1 MIRRTVLAFFAL
13 VLFSSPA
20 MARDFFWEA
29 PEVVSTRDSRFPSSS
44 SNGKV
49 SAIVW
54 QDIEPDGKDSGSI
67 WLSGRIFD
75 GTRWLERERFAGP
88 FAYAGEVPS
97 IASVTVNGKGRII
110 VPVASGVN
118 SVTVYS
124 SDDLGSSFA
133 STVIDGGGTG
143 LLAPRVFVRSDGGYL
158 LFATYGT
165 ENNFVMVMSR
175 SDDGVAWPAL
185 TAFGPTS
192 SRRRAFLPS
201 HTASNGQDIVVFQA
215 FHDDAGRSSYQ
226 LYSTVSR
233 DRGRSWSSP
242 ALITNFVDP
251 GAPASVIHTGYHNQR
266 AKMLVVKG
274 AISLVWERARTTNEK
289 YAIYHAT
296 VGADGKI
303 NGPVE
308 RISSDEGYC
317 YDPDIIELSGSPAVT
332 WFDNR
337 RGINRVYLAR
347 KEGLL
352 WSEDDL
358 SKSAVDSFFARLLPV
373 DDTFETYWQQSL
385 GKGQYRIVR
394 LAPDRTVP
402 APVILP
408 IGFASGEASR
418 AEIVRFALKLPEDSS
433 GTAGYSLAWGR
444 GSRPNVP
451 KLVQYLPSE
460 TRVTQSAEDDGS
472 WFLGVRLSDYAGN
485 WSDPVYVEYVK
496 DTTPPAPPVVVAKE
510 SDPKGYLES
519 NTFSLK
525 WAPSESDTIAGYAW
539 NLELVAPLAELR
551 ASADAS
557 GRVDPAE
564 AARGFT
570 PTPPAPVIRSKEP
583 VATFENQDNGL
594 YALTVA
600 AVDSVGNVGEPT
612 VSFIALDKYKPVT
625 KIDAVDLRKD
635 ETGALTVS
643 IVGRGFT
650 EGGLIGEIHIDRDG
664 VAPWDLTLTRSSG
677 RFRVVNDRLI
687 TGLVLDD
694 LDEGS
699 YRVVLSHPARGIY
712 ASKSTLAVSE
722 SGTVKLGDY
731 RYEFTPPWE
740 RATGARRSL
749 VDAGRIFMLSMLLFA
764 ILVLIVSAR
773 GVSLAARD
781 TLIVRDEVRA
791 LLTGDIMPSERKR
804 RAVALKRKGVGLR
817 FKLAFFTTTLVIS
830 VVLIVSIP
838 LGVRFSANQERTLAR
853 GLESRVN
860 VLLES
865 LSSGARA
872 YLPSQNLLEL
882 GFLPSQM
889 SALDEATYATITGTA
904 AGSSLAGIDFVW
916 ASNDPDLAVKIDTE
930 RLEPGRSAFSGEE
943 NAEIDSR
950 VAVLNSEAEQ
960 AVGELSR
967 GIVAL
972 TQEGR
977 SLALSV
983 DSESV
988 RRRDEIQV
996 ITRQLEERLAAELS
1010 RLSAQ
1015 GTGSW
1020 PAYESDALS
1029 RENTRYVFFKPVL
1042 YRSGSSSNYV
1052 NGTVRV
1058 GVSTESLLAA
1068 MDQDRRALVQTTA
1081 YIALFAV
1088 LMGVIGALILASI
1101 IISPVRKLAAHVA
1114 MIRDTEDKEDLDGKE
1129 IALRSQD
1136 EIGLLGETIN
1146 DMTRGLVRAAAASK
1160 DLTVGKEVQ
1169 KMFIPLETNADGR
1182 KLSSGSTS
1190 DDHAEFFGYYEGAKG
1205 VSGDY
1210 FDYIKLDDRH
1220 YAIIKC
1226 DVAGKGVPAALI
1238 MVEVA
1243 TLFLDYFKD
1252 WKYEK
1257 NGYKL
1262 GYIVSRINDLIES
1275 RGFKGRFA
1283 AFTLCIFDSAS
1294 GAVHFCNAGD
1304 NLIHMYCAAE
1314 RRMKVVTLKESSA
1327 AGVFPTFMVDM
1338 KGGFAVE
1345 SLKLAA
1351 GDVLFLYTDGI
1362 EEAKRLFRRPDL
1374 QVLTC
1379 AEPGLAPEAAH
1390 GNHSVGQDNEELGP
1404 ERVNAIIEA
1413 VFAHSSFTLE
1423 KWHNP
1428 EGAVRY
1434 EFDFSSCEGTLEEAI
1449 LALVSV
1455 EKVFRMYADSAAT
1468 DFSRVQ
1474 VDRKIDVFLSRH
1486 FRQYG
1491 LYCSSKR
1498 DHPELGEYLYYTR
1511 VREDDQYDDLTILAV
1526 RKKGK

>member
-1 MIRRTVLAFFAL
+1 MTRRTVLSCLLAFSLCSAET
-13 VLFSSPA
+13 A
-20 MARDFFWEA
+20 ARDFFWEA
-29 PEVVSTRDSRFPSSS
+29 PETVSSRDSRFPSSS
-44 SNGKV
+44 TNGTV

-54 QDIEPDGKDSGSI
+54 QDIEPEGKDSGRI
-67 WLSGRIFD
+67 WLSGRVFD
-75 GTRWLERERFAGP
+75 GKRWFDRERFAGP
-88 FAYAGEVPS
+88 FVYAGEVPS

-118 SVTVYS
+118 SVTVLS
-124 SDDLGSSFA
+124 SDDFGSSFA

-175 SDDGVAWPAL
+175 SDDGTAWPAL
-185 TAFGPTS
+185 TPFGPTS

-201 HTASNGQDIVVFQA
+201 HAAINGQDIVVFQA
-215 FHDDAGRSSYQ
+215 FHDETGRSSYQ

-242 ALITNFVDP
+242 ALITNFTDP
-251 GAPASVIHTGYHNQR
+251 GAPSSIVYTGYHNQR
-266 AKMLVVKG
+266 AKMLAVKG
-274 AISLVWERARTTNEK
+274 VISLVWERARTANEK
-289 YAIYHAT
+289 YAIYHAN

-303 NGPVE
+303 SGPVE

-317 YDPDIIELSGSPAVT
+317 YDPDIIELSGSPAVA

-337 RGINRVYLAR
+337 RGVNSVYLAR
-347 KEGLL
+347 KEGFL
-352 WSEDDL
+352 WSESDL
-358 SKSAVDSFFARLLPV
+358 SKSSIDSVFGRLLPV
-373 DDTFETYWQQSL
+373 DDTVETYWQQNL
-385 GKGQYRIVR
+385 GRGQYRIVR
-394 LAPDRTVP
+394 LAPDRT
-402 APVILP
+402 APSPQILP
-408 IGFASGEASR
+408 VGFASGDAGR
-418 AEIVRFALKLPEDSS
+418 GEIVRFNLRLPEDSS
-433 GTAGYSLAWGR
+433 GTAGYSLAWAR
-444 GSRPNVP
+444 GTRPEVP
-451 KLVQYLPSE
+451 KTVQSLPSE
-460 TRVTQSAEDDGS
+460 TRVTKSADEDGP
-472 WFLGVRLSDYAGN
+472 WYLGVRLVDYAGN
-485 WSDPVYVEYVK
+485 WSDPVYAEYVK
-496 DTTPPAPPVVVAKE
+496 DTTPPAAPVVFAGIPDE
-510 SDPKGYLES
+510 KGFLES

-525 WAPSESDTIAGYAW
+525 WAPAESDRIAGYTW
-539 NLELVAPLAELR
+539 NLEYVAPLPEVR
-551 ASADAS
+551 SKADPS

-570 PTPPAPVIRSKEP
+570 PSPPPPVIRSKEP

-594 YALTVA
+594 YALSVA

-612 VSFIALDKYKPVT
+612 VKYIALDKYKPVT
-625 KIDAVDLRKD
+625 RIDAVDLSKD
-635 ETGALTVS
+635 ETGNISVS
-643 IVGRGFT
+643 IVGRGFSE
-650 EGGLIGEIHIDRDG
+650 EGLVGDIHVDRDG
-664 VAPWDLTLTRSSG
+664 VAPWDMTLTRSSG
-677 RFRVVNDRLI
+677 NFRVVNDRLI
-687 TGLVLDD
+687 TGLVVAD

-699 YRVVLSHPARGIY
+699 YRVVISHPARGLY
-712 ASKSTLAVSE
+712 ASKPILAVSE
-722 SGTVKLGDY
+722 TGTVKLGDY
-731 RYEFTPPWE
+731 RYAFAPPWE
-740 RATGARRSL
+740 RTAGARRSPL
-749 VDAGRIFMLSMLLFA
+749 DAGRLLTLSLLLFA
-764 ILVLIVSAR
+764 ILVLVASAR

-781 TLIVRDEVRA
+781 TLVVRDEVRA

-804 RAVALKRKGVGLR
+804 RAAALRQKGLGLR

-838 LGVRFSANQERTLAR
+838 LGVRFSANQERMLAR

-889 SALDEATYATITGTA
+889 SALDEATYATITGVG
-904 AGSSLAGIDFVW
+904 AGGGVAGIDFVW
-916 ASNDPDLAVKIDTE
+916 ASNDPDLLSRIDTE
-930 RLEPGRSAFSGEE
+930 RLEPGLSALSGGE
-943 NAEIDSR
+943 NDEINSR
-950 VAVLNSEAEQ
+950 IAVLNSEAEQ
-960 AVGELSR
+960 AVGELSK

-977 SLALSV
+977 SLALKV
-983 DSESV
+983 DADSV

-996 ITRQLEERLAAELS
+996 ITRQLEERLATELS
-1010 RLSAQ
+1010 RLSVKGA
-1015 GTGSW
+1015 GSW
-1020 PAYESDALS
+1020 PEYDPDALS
-1029 RENTRYVFFKPVL
+1029 RGNTRYVFYKPVL
-1042 YRSGSSSNYV
+1042 YRSGTSSNYV

-1058 GVSTESLLAA
+1058 GVSTDSLLAA
-1068 MDQDRRALVQTTA
+1068 MDQDRKALVQTTA

-1101 IISPVRKLAAHVA
+1101 IISPVRKLASHVA
-1114 MIRDTEDKEDLDGKE
+1114 MIRDTEDKEALDGKE
-1129 IALRSQD
+1129 IALRSRD
-1136 EIGLLGETIN
+1136 EIGLLGDTIN

-1169 KMFIPLETNADGR
+1169 KMFIPLETDSDGR

-1283 AFTLCIFDSAS
+1283 AFTLCILDSVS

-1304 NLIHMYCAAE
+1304 NLIHTYCAAE
-1314 RRMKVVTLKESSA
+1314 RKMKVLALKESSA

-1345 SLKLAA
+1345 TLKLAP

-1362 EEAKRLFRRPDL
+1362 EEAKRLFRTPDL

-1379 AEPGLAPEAAH
+1379 AEPGLAQEAAH

-1413 VFAHSSFTLE
+1413 VFAHSVFTLE

-1455 EKVFRMYADSAAT
+1455 EKVFRMYADPSAT
-1468 DFSRVQ
+1468 DFDRVQ
-1474 VDRKIDVFLSRH
+1474 VDRKIDGFLSRH

-1491 LYCSSKR
+1491 MYCSSRR

-1526 RKKGK
+1526 RKKG